1 MTLLA
6 FSLTKQQKNR
16 PRKGDGNT
24 ATYMGSAAL
33 ILFNEIYLVGCF
45 TP

>member
-1 MTLLA
+1 MTLFP
-6 FSLTKQQKNR
+6 FSLTQQQKSR

-24 ATYMGSAAL
+24 ATYMCSAAL